1 MTVAECLLGASLPYV
16 IKLGVGIFHGYPD
29 RGSIQESCNA
39 RDVQTLKRQELK
51 AP

>member
-1 MTVAECLLGASLPYV
+1 MAEAGYLFEASLPYL

-29 RGSIQESCNA
+29 RGSIQDSCNA
-39 RDVQTLKRQELK
+39 RDVQTLKRQEVK